1 VSGHVSDRWHLK
13 RRPKRGEPTCEHR
26 KIPTAKHCR
35 GRRWQAEYP
44 DPDGR
49 MHYPCFD
56 TQEQADAF
64 LTKVKADMLRGTYRD
79 PGSGQITLRKYVET
93 VFLPAQGFDPTTR
106 ERVESALRVHIFPVL
121 GAKRLQE
128 LADHPSLVQ
137 AWVNGL
143 NLAPSSAGRVFTM
156 LNTVMRWATR
166 DKLISSNPCDG
177 IRLPKLVKRR
187 LEIWTPQIV
196 ARIRG
201 GLPEPLRAFVD
212 AGCGLGLRQA
222 ELFGLAL
229 EEIDWLRRVVHVRW
243 QVKLVGGRQCYAAPK
258 SKAERTLPLAAQT
271 SEALA
276 AHLAAFPAAEVTLP
290 WHEPGTRRH
299 GKPHTAAL
307 LFTPD
312 GEALNRNAFN
322 QHVWHP
328 AREAAD
334 LPDDRVHGCHMMR
347 HVYASTLVAR
357 GIDPR
362 TVAEYLGHSDG
373 GALVLRTYSHLLP
386 DAEDRA
392 RKALEEALSEIPG
405 PVQDL
410 PGSNTVASRATE
422 A

>member
-1 VSGHVSDRWHLK
+1 
-13 RRPKRGEPTCEHR
+13 
-26 KIPTAKHCR
+26 
-35 GRRWQAEYP
+35 
-44 DPDGR
+44 

-56 TQEQADAF
+56 TQDQADAF

-79 PGSGQITLRKYVET
+79 PGSGQVTLRKYVED
-93 VFLPAQGFDPTTR
+93 VFLPAQGFDPATR
-106 ERVESALRVHIFPVL
+106 ERVESAFRVHILSGL

-128 LADHPSLVQ
+128 LAAHPSLVQ

-143 NLAPSSAGRVFTM
+143 SLAPSSAGRVFTM
-156 LNTVMRWATR
+156 LNTVMRWAAR

-177 IRLPKLVKRR
+177 IRLPKVVRRR

-196 ARIRG
+196 AKVRT
-201 GLPEPLRAFVD
+201 GLPDSLRAFVD

-229 EEIDWLRRVVHVRW
+229 EEINGLGRVVHVRC
-243 QVKLVGGRQCYAAPK
+243 QVKVVGGRMCYAAPK
-258 SKAERTLPLAAQT
+258 SKAERTVPLAAQT

-299 GKPHTAAL
+299 GKPHAAHL
-307 LFTPD
+307 VFTTP
-312 GEALNRNAFN
+312 GREALNRNAFN

-328 AREAAD
+328 ARQAAG

-347 HVYASTLVAR
+347 HVYASVLVAR

-386 DAEDRA
+386 NAEDRA
-392 RKALEEALSEIPG
+392 RQALEDALSEVMG
-405 PVQDL
+405 PKPIV
-410 PGSNTVASRATE
+410 VEATE